1 MMMVGLMRLIL
12 MTMVMMMMMTMMMM
26 MIMST
31 GVVPSRRGEVSHR
44 GPPELPG
51 LPQDFVSTIQ
61 R

>member
-1 MMMVGLMRLIL
+1 MMMGLMRL
-12 MTMVMMMMMTMMMM
+12 MTMTMMMMMMTMMMM
-26 MIMST
+26 MMMST
-31 GVVPSRRGEVSHR
+31 GVVPSRSGEVSHR